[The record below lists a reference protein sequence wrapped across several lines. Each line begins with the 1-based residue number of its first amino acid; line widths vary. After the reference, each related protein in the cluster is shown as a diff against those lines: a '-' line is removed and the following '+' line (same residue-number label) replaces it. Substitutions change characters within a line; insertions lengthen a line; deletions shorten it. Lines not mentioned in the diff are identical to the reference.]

1 MHHAYTFW
9 MDTQH
14 FQANLIHFSSKGS
27 YVGRY
32 GFTYT
37 QGSFTSHTCQGE
49 PFMIWWLHTNIP
61 FSTWAKVAKVLER
74 FPAIQHDTTWDRVLH
89 RLWWIHCTR
98 LFCLKLQHSGP
109 HICWYSSIDFVGF
122 SWFVYTVAAIDT
134 PGSRVHGNLI
144 SGVLDGTIYTNDEI
158 YYIEPAH
165 R

>member
-1 MHHAYTFW
+1 MMDPLHETFLS
-9 MDTQH
+9 QV
-14 FQANLIHFSSKGS
+14 A
-27 YVGRY
+27 
-32 GFTYT
+32 
-37 QGSFTSHTCQGE
+37 TCVCMLV
-49 PFMIWWLHTNIP
+49 F
-61 FSTWAKVAKVLER
+61 V
-74 FPAIQHDTTWDRVLH
+74 
-89 RLWWIHCTR
+89 
-98 LFCLKLQHSGP
+98 HSGA